1 MEGRGKGTAD
11 LCRLQKWCNAVAAE
25 GQLEETALEEKF
37 VVCWA
42 KIFLQ
47 RDALYVFLVLFLS
60 EGDASG
66 LAVKRR
72 LAGRQGRSTK
82 CGTALK
88 RGTDTQQAS
97 GFGARSF

>member
-1 MEGRGKGTAD
+1 MQHLHCLKTCQVLVD
-11 LCRLQKWCNAVAAE
+11 LFRSPVQPPD
-25 GQLEETALEEKF
+25 G
-37 VVCWA
+37 
-42 KIFLQ
+42 
-47 RDALYVFLVLFLS
+47 FLVLFLS